1 MCTSFIT
8 LGPRSAPPP
17 ASLVALGSPRTPIS
31 CYAPSP
37 SKQTLPCLWPLSAT
51 FGSSSSFL
59 PVPSCVTQ
67 AGSFL
72 SRRPFVPIS
81 LPVPLLERLPSSIHP
96 VRFAPGHPLPCSS
109 IRNGTSLLQASLR
122 PAVLVGSFKNFLV
135 QRHRLLSTASTSTHT
150 HPARRRSP
158 PPLSPSTTMQDA
170 GAGPSGSSGMYAGES
185 SGGEDGAKGLKE
197 WWGRFKAGNRAP
209 AARSVPRPSSKGKE
223 PSTTGGSPFR
233 LSSRSLRS

>member
-1 MCTSFIT
+1 MCTSFIS

-37 SKQTLPCLWPLSAT
+37 SKQTLPRLWPLSAT

-81 LPVPLLERLPSSIHP
+81 LPVPLLERLPLSIHP
-96 VRFAPGHPLPCSS
+96 VCFAPGHLLPCFLDPERHLPPPS
-109 IRNGTSLLQASLR
+109 IPPTSR
-122 PAVLVGSFKNFLV
+122 PRGLV
-135 QRHRLLSTASTSTHT
+135 QELPRSTSPPSLNRFDEHT
-150 HPARRRSP
+150 HASRPPTVSPTLSPSDDDARRRSWT
-158 PPLSPSTTMQDA
+158 L
-170 GAGPSGSSGMYAGES
+170 G
-185 SGGEDGAKGLKE
+185 
-197 WWGRFKAGNRAP
+197 
-209 AARSVPRPSSKGKE
+209 
-223 PSTTGGSPFR
+223 
-233 LSSRSLRS
+233 